1 MKARPRYY
9 NIEHIMNPKSIA
21 VIGASDNPDKIG
33 HIILGNNIASGF
45 AGKIY
50 PININANGT
59 IMGYTAYK
67 SILELKGKVEMA
79 VVAVPA
85 EVVPAVVD
93 ECGRA
98 GVKGVIVVSGGF
110 AEVGR
115 KDLQDKLVKSSMK
128 YSMPIIGPN
137 CLGITDSY
145 SKVDT
150 LFLPA
155 DKIDKPVV
163 GGVSFASQSGAV
175 GSTVLDMIDNEGFGL
190 ARFISY
196 GNACVV
202 DEVDILNYL
211 ANDDKTKV
219 IVFYIEGVKRGKEF
233 IEAAKKATMKKPIV
247 VSKGGMTDEGAKA
260 AHSHTAALAGSH
272 QAYEAVFKQFG
283 FTLADD
289 IQDLLNLA
297 KIFDTQPLPKGR
309 RTAILTNGGGTGVLA
324 TDALYKNGL
333 VLAEMSPNTVTELRK
348 VMPAIVNVRLPLDM
362 AGDADKNRFEAALS
376 ALESDPKID
385 AIMAIALFQT
395 PGADASVAAKLIEYG
410 TKMKKPMVVVSMGG
424 TYTKAQRQVIE
435 KGGVPVYESPGE
447 AAKALAALAS
457 YAEYRDLHV
466 KKGR

>member
-9 NIEHIMNPKSIA
+9 NLEHIINPRSIA

-33 HIILGNNIASGF
+33 HIILGNNITSGF

-67 SILELKGKVEMA
+67 SVLELKGKVDLA
-79 VVAVPA
+79 VIAVPA
-85 EVVPAVVD
+85 EVVPAVVE

-98 GVKGVIVVSGGF
+98 GVKGIIIVSGGF
-110 AEVGR
+110 EEVGR
-115 KDLQDKLVKSSMK
+115 KDLQDKVVKSAMK

-175 GSTVLDMIDNEGFGL
+175 GSTVLDMIDSEGFGL

-196 GNACVV
+196 GNAAVV

-219 IVFYIEGVKRGKEF
+219 IVYYIEGVKRGREF
-233 IEAAKKATMKKPIV
+233 IEVAKRTTMKKPIV
-247 VSKGGMTDEGAKA
+247 VSKGGMTDAGAKA

-272 QAYEAVFKQFG
+272 EAYEAVFRQFG
-283 FTLADD
+283 LSMAND
-289 IQDLLNLA
+289 IQDLLNFS

-309 RTAILTNGGGTGVLA
+309 KVAIITNGGGTGVLA
-324 TDALYKNGL
+324 TDALYMNGL
-333 VLAEMSPNTVTELRK
+333 EMAEMSNSTVEALKKT
-348 VMPAIVNVRLPLDM
+348 MPSIVNVRLPLDM

-376 ALESDPKID
+376 ALEADPKVD

-395 PGADASVAAKLIEYG
+395 PGADPSVAAKLIYYG
-410 TKMKKPMVVVSMGG
+410 TKMRKPMVVVSMGG
-424 TYTKAQRQVIE
+424 TYTRAQRQTIE

-447 AAKALAALAS
+447 AAKALAALAD
-457 YAEYRDLHV
+457 YAEYRRLHG
-466 KKGR
+466 KKG